1 MRPAFIYFDIG
12 NVICFFDRARE
23 VRQVAEV
30 SGVPEDKIREVL
42 LAAETGLLWK
52 LERGQFSE
60 QQFYEAFCQ
69 ATGSRPAMEKLLT
82 ADADI
87 FTLNGSLL
95 PLIAQLEDSRI
106 PLGVLSN
113 ISAPHWRLLTDGR
126 YAILPG
132 PFRERILS
140 FEAGAQKPDDKI
152 FRRAIERARVPA
164 DQIFY
169 ADDVLG
175 HVEAAKKLGID
186 AVQYTTTDALEQDL
200 LARGIR
206 CNF

>member
-12 NVICFFDRARE
+12 NVICFFDRVKE
-23 VRQVAEV
+23 IRQVAEV
-30 SGVPEDKIREVL
+30 SGVGEEKLHDVL
-42 LAAETGLLWK
+42 LGQGGLLWK
-52 LERGQFSE
+52 LERGEISD

-69 ATGSRPAMEKLLT
+69 ATGSQPPMEKLLT

-87 FTLNGSLL
+87 FTLNGSLV
-95 PLIAQLEDSRI
+95 PLIAQLEDSQI
-106 PLGVLSN
+106 PLGLLSN

-140 FEAGAQKPDDKI
+140 FEAKAQKPDEKI
-152 FRRAIERARVPA
+152 FRTAIQRAGVPA

-169 ADDVLG
+169 ADDIIG

-186 AVQYTTTDALEQDL
+186 AVQYTSTDALEQEIL
-200 LARGIR
+200 KRGVR